1 MRLLWDRFSFPQ
13 WYVRTDASTSG
24 LGGILLDAKGNPA
37 RWWAAPI
44 PAEALSFL
52 NIQTGEP
59 GLMTVYELLGLLLSF
74 IIWSPFLRKCRLG
87 VMAQLDSESALGVA
101 VKLASPHPKANLVA
115 AELALRTEQLGI
127 EAVLGQHWAN
137 PINIEADALSR
148 LEEANKSHHD
158 FCRCPAILFLLGRS
172 SFWLMTSLTLDW
184 HLARARG
191 VLVDC
196 LLSSYSM
203 QIT

>member
-1 MRLLWDRFSFPQ
+1 
-13 WYVRTDASTSG
+13 
-24 LGGILLDAKGNPA
+24 
-37 RWWAAPI
+37 
-44 PAEALSFL
+44 
-52 NIQTGEP
+52 
-59 GLMTVYELLGLLLSF
+59 MTVYELLGLLLSF

-148 LEEANKSHHD
+148 LEEGKQIPPRLLPLPRDSL
-158 FCRCPAILFLLGRS
+158 PAGPLFLLADDFADS
-172 SFWLMTSLTLDW
+172 
-184 HLARARG
+184 
-191 VLVDC
+191 
-196 LLSSYSM
+196 
-203 QIT
+203 